1 MYKVDWTSKF
11 KKDYKKIA
19 KQGKVEILDSV
30 IEKLQ
35 KGAVLEAKY
44 RDHALQGIYKGSR
57 ECHIEPDLLLIY
69 KKQDD
74 ILLLTCLRVGSHSE
88 LF

>member
-19 KQGKVEILDSV
+19 KQGKAEILDSI

-35 KGAVLEAKY
+35 KGIVLEAKY
-44 RDHALQGIYKGSR
+44 RDHALQGTYKGSR

>member
-11 KKDYKKIA
+11 KKDYKKII
-19 KQGKVEILDSV
+19 KQGKAKIVDSV
-30 IEKLQ
+30 IEKLER
-35 KGAVLEAKY
+35 GENLESRF

-69 KKQDD
+69 KKSDD
-74 ILLLTCLRVGSHSE
+74 ILVLTCLRVGSHSE

>member
-19 KQGKVEILDSV
+19 KQGKARIVDSV
-30 IEKLQ
+30 IEKLER
-35 KGAVLEAKY
+35 GEVLEVKFC
-44 RDHALQGIYKGSR
+44 DHALQGDYKGTR
-57 ECHIEPDLLLIY
+57 ECHIEP
-69 KKQDD
+69 
-74 ILLLTCLRVGSHSE
+74 TCLRVGSHSD

>member
-19 KQGKVEILDSV
+19 KQGKAEILDSI

-35 KGAVLEAKY
+35 KGVVLEAKH
-44 RDHALQGIYKGSR
+44 RDHALQGVYKGSR

>member
-1 MYKVDWTSKF
+1 MYKVDWTSRF

-19 KQGKVEILDSV
+19 KQGKAEIVDSV
-30 IEKLQ
+30 IEKLESG
-35 KGAVLEAKY
+35 KILEAKY
-44 RDHALQGIYKGSR
+44 KDHALQGIYKGSR

-69 KKQDD
+69 KKHDD
-74 ILLLTCLRVGSHSE
+74 ILVLTCLRVGSHSE

>member
-19 KQGKVEILDSV
+19 KQGKVKILDSI

-35 KGAVLEAKY
+35 KMWFWKRNTATTHCKEYIKVLGNA
-44 RDHALQGIYKGSR
+44 
-57 ECHIEPDLLLIY
+57 
-69 KKQDD
+69 
-74 ILLLTCLRVGSHSE
+74 T
-88 LF
+88 

>member
-11 KKDYKKIA
+11 KKDYKKIT
-19 KQGKVEILDSV
+19 KQGKAKIVDNV
-30 IEKLQ
+30 IEKLER
-35 KGAVLEAKY
+35 GENLES
-44 RDHALQGIYKGSR
+44 RFQDHALQGIYKGFR

-69 KKQDD
+69 KKSDD
-74 ILLLTCLRVGSHSE
+74 ILVLTCLRVGSHSE

>member
-1 MYKVDWTSKF
+1 MYKVDWTSRF

-19 KQGKVEILDSV
+19 KQGKAKILDSV
-30 IEKLQ
+30 IEKLES
-35 KGAVLEAKY
+35 GVALEAKF
-44 RDHALQGIYKGSR
+44 RDHALQGIYKGFK

-74 ILLLTCLRVGSHSE
+74 ILVLTCLRVGSHSE

>member
-1 MYKVDWTSKF
+1 MYKVDWTSRF

-19 KQGKVEILDSV
+19 KQGKAEIVDSV
-30 IEKLQ
+30 IEKLE
-35 KGAVLEAKY
+35 KGEILEAKY
-44 RDHALQGIYKGSR
+44 KDHALQGIYKGSR

-69 KKQDD
+69 KKHDD
-74 ILLLTCLRVGSHSE
+74 ILVLACLRVGSHSE

>member
-11 KKDYKKIA
+11 KKDYKKIT
-19 KQGKVEILDSV
+19 KQGKAEILDNV

-35 KGAVLEAKY
+35 KDVALEAKY